1 MKISR
6 PQYIARKSKLVA
18 VRWWHVVFFWTIIP
32 LIHLLCRIVSLKN
45 QYVEFYD
52 HYVIIKE
59 GVFRKSEEKHM
70 FPKVLS
76 VNVERSFWGR
86 IFNYGNIHVD
96 AIGKW
101 DVPLNGVKHPLYI
114 RKYLENHFISTKEV
128 KSMRQT
134 VITQ

>member
-1 MKISR
+1 MKINR
-6 PQYIARKSKLVA
+6 PHIIARKSKLLA
-18 VRWWHVVFFWTIIP
+18 VKWWHILFFWTIIP
-32 LIHLLCRIVSLKN
+32 LIHLLCRIIIVKN

-52 HYVIIKE
+52 AYVIKKK
-59 GVFRKSEEKHM
+59 GVFRKTEEKCM

-76 VNVERSFWGR
+76 VNVDRSFWGR
-86 IFNYGNIHVD
+86 IFNFGNINVD

-101 DVPLNGVKHPLYI
+101 DIDLNGIKNPLYI
-114 RKYLENHFISTKEV
+114 RRYLENHFISTKEI

>member
-32 LIHLLCRIVSLKN
+32 LIHLLCRIISLKN
-45 QYVEFYD
+45 QSVEFYD
-52 HYVIIKE
+52 HYVIIKK
-59 GVFRKSEEKHM
+59 GVFHKSETKHM

-86 IFNYGNIHVD
+86 VFNHGNVKVD

-101 DVPLNGVKHPLYI
+101 DVDLDGVKNPLYI
-114 RKYLENHFISTKEV
+114 RKYLENHFISTKEI